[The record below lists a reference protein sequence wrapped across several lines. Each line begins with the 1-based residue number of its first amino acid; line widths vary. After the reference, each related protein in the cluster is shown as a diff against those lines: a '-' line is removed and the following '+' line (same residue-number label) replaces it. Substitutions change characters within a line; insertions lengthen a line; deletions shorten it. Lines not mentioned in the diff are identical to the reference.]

1 MEKELDLD
9 FGSEANGQLQH
20 HSVMMARLIR
30 STCHALR
37 DSHWIDRSALTQLYR
52 AGTSVGANVRE
63 AKYAESRRDFIHKLK
78 IAEKELAE
86 TLYWVGL
93 LSSHPGIINAVDR
106 KELLEEIRIVR
117 SLLRSIVRSSKT
129 VTP

>member
-1 MEKELDLD
+1 
-9 FGSEANGQLQH
+9 
-20 HSVMMARLIR
+20 MMARLIR

>member
-1 MEKELDLD
+1 METELDLD

-20 HSVMMARLIR
+20 HSVVMARLIR
-30 STCHALR
+30 SSCHAMR
-37 DSHWIDRSALTQLYR
+37 DAHWIDRSALTQLYR

-78 IAEKELAE
+78 IAEKELSE

-93 LSSHPGIINAVDR
+93 LASEPSIIDATER
-106 KELLEEIRIVR
+106 KEMIAEIRIVR
-117 SLLRSIVRSSKT
+117 SLLRSIIKTSKND
-129 VTP
+129 